1 MTRKKQGTG
10 LEQSGLLKIV
20 KKFLIKSF
28 TMIRI
33 RLRYRQEISEGDENM
48 SQKIALV
55 TGGTSGIGLGTCRAL
70 KRRGCKVYE
79 ISRRETGTDPAIE
92 HLQADI
98 TKEDQVQ
105 KAVQEVYRREGRID
119 ILINNAGYGIS
130 GAIEFTPTEEAK
142 KQFDVNFFGM
152 VNVNRA
158 VLPIMRR
165 QHSGR
170 ILNLSSV
177 AGQIAIPF
185 QAYYSASKA
194 AVLIYTMALA
204 NEVRCFGIHVTAI
217 MPGDIHTGFTAAR
230 RKNVEGDDV
239 YEGRITRS
247 VAVME
252 HDELTGI
259 EPEDAGEFIAKKA
272 FTAFPAPAY
281 TLGSTYALL
290 LTLTRFLSRRVVN
303 YVVGKLYIR

>member
-1 MTRKKQGTG
+1 MTERKYNRNN
-10 LEQSGLLKIV
+10 EE
-20 KKFLIKSF
+20 
-28 TMIRI
+28 M
-33 RLRYRQEISEGDENM
+33 EIM
-48 SQKIALV
+48 AQKIALV

-70 KRRGCKVYE
+70 RQRGCKVYE
-79 ISRRETGTDPAIE
+79 MSRREKGTDPAIE

-98 TKEDQVQ
+98 TQEDQVQ
-105 KAVQEVYRREGRID
+105 KAVQKVYNREGRID

-142 KQFDVNFFGM
+142 RQFDVNFFGM

-194 AVLIYTMALA
+194 AVLIYSMALA
-204 NEVRCFGIHVTAI
+204 NEVRSFGIHVTAI
-217 MPGDIHTGFTAAR
+217 MPGDIHTGFTACR
-230 RKNVEGDDV
+230 RKSVEGDDI
-239 YEGRITRS
+239 YGGRISRS

-259 EPEDAGEFIAKKA
+259 EPEDAGEFIARKA

-281 TLGSTYALL
+281 TLGRTYAML
-290 LTLTRFLSRRVVN
+290 LTLTRFISRRIVN
-303 YVVGKLYIR
+303 YIVGKLYIR